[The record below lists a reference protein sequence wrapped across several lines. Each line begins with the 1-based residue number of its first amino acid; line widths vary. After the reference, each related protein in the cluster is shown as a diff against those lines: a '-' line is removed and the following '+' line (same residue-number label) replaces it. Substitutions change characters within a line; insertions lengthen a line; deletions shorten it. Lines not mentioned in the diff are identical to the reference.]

1 MSTLIIILVLQT
13 TVYAQETMAINHK
26 GTQVSVRNTVVTT
39 AASAPSD
46 PLQND
51 IWFDTAAEVT
61 KVYNGTIWLT
71 INLDALA
78 KKEDSA
84 NKSTDINLADGTNT
98 KFPTELAVKTYVDTE
113 LAALVDDDI
122 TNVSFDGTH
131 LRVDEGTTNF
141 SADLS
146 ALEESADITA
156 NTTLINNHIAADDD
170 LSATNELQ
178 NAAEVSIEDTAGNYT
193 ATNVEA
199 ALAELATA
207 PDKNIYSDNGALST
221 NRDITQN
228 NFDLNFDSNT
238 LVISGDDDRIGIGTA
253 SPSSKLDVNGTT
265 RIRTLPAGTGSDE
278 LVTVDTN
285 GNLKKLPIGS
295 METKTSIAQNTG
307 TGIITHNSE
316 DGSSQ
321 AVNLVSTNA
330 NNSISVG
337 SDGGA
342 YYESPIKS
350 YGILIPDSNTYTASG
365 ISGVVKNATGRYT
378 FTMSTPRSSANYPIQ
393 LSLLETGSNRLN
405 IYVTAQTTTTFSI
418 SIIRDGSTFLTYSYV
433 DRTCYFTVLDF

>member
-1 MSTLIIILVLQT
+1 M
-13 TVYAQETMAINHK
+13 YAQETMAINHK

-146 ALEESADITA
+146 ALEESSDITA

-199 ALAELATA
+199 ALAELATV
-207 PDKNIYSDNGALST
+207 PNKNIYSDNGTLST

-265 RIRTLPAGTGSDE
+265 RIRTLPTGTGSDE

-295 METKTSIAQNTG
+295 METKTTIAQNTG
-307 TGIITHNSE
+307 TGVITHNSE
-316 DGSSQ
+316 DGTSQ

-342 YYESPIKS
+342 YYKSPIKS
-350 YGILIPDSNTYTASG
+350 YGILIPDSNSYTASG
-365 ISGVVKNATGRYT
+365 ISGIVKNATGRYT
-378 FTMSTPRSSANYPIQ
+378 FTMSTPRTSANYPIQ

-418 SIIRDGSTFLTYSYV
+418 SIIREGSTFLTYSYV